1 MGIAERKE
9 RERQEL
15 RSKILEAANKMLAEV
30 GYENTSL
37 RKIAKAIEYSPG
49 TIYLHFKNKDELFFA
64 IHEEGFNIL
73 FERLSPAM
81 AIKNPVDRLR
91 KLGENYL
98 QFAADHPDYYD
109 LMFMQRG
116 PMNFIQEKLNPEK
129 DEMTAAKWAAVKR
142 SFGCLYQTVY
152 DLIEQG
158 YVPNAD
164 INTTTFFVWSTMH
177 GMTALSICKR
187 LENLYPENHIPDLME
202 KTMNMLQDLMI
213 QKKN

>member
-9 RERQEL
+9 REKLEL
-15 RSKILEAANKMLAEV
+15 RSKILEAANKMLAEE

-37 RKIAKAIEYSPG
+37 RKIAKAIEYSAG

-64 IHEEGFNIL
+64 IHEEGFNLL

-81 AIKNPVDRLR
+81 EIENPVDRLR
-91 KLGENYL
+91 NLGERYL

-109 LMFMQRG
+109 LMFLQRG
-116 PMNFIQEKLNPEK
+116 PMNFIQEELDPDG
-129 DEMTAAKWAAVKR
+129 DEAKAAKWAAVRR
-142 SFGCLYQTVY
+142 SFGCLYQTIH

-158 YVPNAD
+158 YLPGRD
-164 INTTTFFVWSTMH
+164 LNTTTFFVWSTMH

-187 LENLYPENHIPDLME
+187 LENLYPENHIPDLMNQ
-202 KTMNMLQDLMI
+202 TMTMLQDMMI
-213 QKKN
+213 KKKD